1 MEILVVDI
9 ETANIDVTKD
19 WRDVENCLIC
29 EIGIVN
35 LNLDSGEI
43 IPVFNQTCREDDSP
57 DPESW
62 VFKNTSLTCQMIA
75 ESAHFE
81 KFKDELQE
89 IFNRKPVTSWD
100 HDFDLLHLECPSRC
114 LTIPSKFWDPM
125 RTLTNFLKIPFDSGT
140 GYKWPKVTEAFKHFY
155 PNEKWQQNHRAID
168 DAKIEADIIY
178 QAIESWPNLKI
189 KWEEYV

>member
-1 MEILVVDI
+1 LEILVVDI
-9 ETANIDVTKD
+9 EIANIDVTED
-19 WRDVENCLIC
+19 TWDVENCLIC

-81 KFKDELQE
+81 EFKDVLQE
-89 IFNRKPVTSWD
+89 IFNRKPVTSWG
-100 HDFDLLHLECPSRC
+100 HDLDLDHLECPSRC
-114 LTIPSKFWDPM
+114 LTIPSKFWDPK
-125 RTLTNFLKIPFDSGT
+125 RTLTDFLKIPFDSGT
-140 GYKWPKVTEAFKHFY
+140 GYKWPKVIEAFKHFY
-155 PNEKWQQNHRAID
+155 PDEKWQQNHRAID

-178 QAIESWPNLKI
+178 KAIEKWPNLKI
-189 KWEEYV
+189 KWEEFV